1 MRFAAWLRVVK
12 RSALDVALH
21 PSGPSIRIIEKPGRR
36 STTPRS
42 KSLSPGSSQI
52 TASSGIL
59 LPAADRHV
67 TFISMISS
75 WV

>member
-21 PSGPSIRIIEKPGRR
+21 PSGPVDQDHREARR
-36 STTPRS
+36 STTRRS
-42 KSLSPGSSQI
+42 KSLSPGSSQM
-52 TASSGIL
+52 TASSDIL